1 MYYEEM
7 SREGTMENTRYGK
20 YGKYGKYRKYG
31 CRAPENN
38 N

>member
-1 MYYEEM
+1 M